1 MIFDTISVKVRWERW
16 CRWNRALRVI
26 NARKTCIFCRTESV
40 AMTLK
45 IMCIYAHYVTLGS
58 RCKMAC
64 WASYRFL
71 PFIVV
76 VFSWLA
82 LLFLELYCSFT
93 MYDVSR
99 CLTSP
104 LILYLCGVVRE
115 RLLPC
120 RVVTAKWVVT
130 CTRITCIRP
139 LSSYSLTCLA
149 CSFFSESVVVFLFLF
164 SSSFPPCVLSFLSLA
179 YWPFQVVPPLLACL
193 IMASILH
200 FSFRLHLF
208 TSRCFVIGSPD

>member
-1 MIFDTISVKVRWERW
+1 
-16 CRWNRALRVI
+16 
-26 NARKTCIFCRTESV
+26 
-40 AMTLK
+40 MTLK
-45 IMCIYAHYVTLGS
+45 IMYTYAHYVTLGS

-71 PFIVV
+71 LFIVV

-130 CTRITCIRP
+130 CTRITCIQP
-139 LSSYSLTCLA
+139 LSRCSLTCLA
-149 CSFFSESVVVFLFLF
+149 CSFFSDSVVVFSLSFPLLFHHAFFLF
-164 SSSFPPCVLSFLSLA
+164 CLWLIGRFR
-179 YWPFQVVPPLLACL
+179 LLACL

-208 TSRCFVIGSPD
+208 TSRCFVLGSPD